1 MADDKTTKTPE
12 QPVTDSGPGKETP
25 PAPQKEPEKVSVSPE
40 PEKKTEPEVKTPQVS
55 VYNFAEIMKEKK
67 AEERAAAPGVEK
79 PDPAK
84 TEKPEKQPEAPKKA
98 EEKPK
103 EPEQPKRRGRP
114 PKADKD
120 KAAAPKPKAPAQK
133 PEKAVKKEPEKKAA
147 PTVQAASAPK
157 GPEKPKDA
165 PRRGKEQ
172 IVYIKLNEL
181 HAFKNHP
188 FEVRDD
194 EEMRAMVSSVKDK
207 GVTQPAIVRP
217 REDGGY
223 EIVSGHRR
231 QKASELAGYAD
242 MPCIVRNLTDD
253 EAITQMVEDNLNQ
266 REEILPS
273 ERAKALK
280 MQLEAIKHQGSRT
293 SGQIDPKDA
302 GKRSNEIVAE
312 RNKMAVKQVQ
322 RYIRLN
328 ELVPDLMKLMDEK
341 KLGFTTAVELSYI
354 GKKNQN
360 YIAVAIDSQQ
370 SSPSQAQAKRMRE
383 LDEKKLLNGDVI
395 DGIMMEDKKEV
406 DKVILTGAELS
417 KYFGKET
424 TPREMKDQII
434 KLLDDWNRKQDC
446 YICGSYKKRTRDCT
460 AHFIRTDLLTAG
472 VLSNLRQVTE
482 YAAKHESRFVKLLI
496 QQNEIGGKRKT
507 AAATKQLEQAQERIA
522 EVSRIIKRLYE
533 DNVNGKISDERFME
547 LSADY
552 EQEQREL
559 KDRAAALQAELDKS
573 QAATVNAEKFM
584 GIVRKHLAFEEL
596 TPTLL
601 REMIE
606 KIVVHECSY
615 DENGTRRQDI
625 EIYYS
630 FVGKIDLPEA

>member
-25 PAPQKEPEKVSVSPE
+25 PAPPKEPEKVSVSPE
-40 PEKKTEPEVKTPQVS
+40 PEKKTEPEVKNPQVS

-67 AEERAAAPGVEK
+67 VEERAAAPSGEK

-120 KAAAPKPKAPAQK
+120 KDAAPKSKAPAQK
-133 PEKAVKKEPEKKAA
+133 PEKAVKKEPEKKTA
-147 PTVQAASAPK
+147 PTVQTAPTPK
-157 GPEKPKDA
+157 KPEKPQDA

-341 KLGFTTAVELSYI
+341 KLGFTTAVELSYVLTVRTVLRTPLLI
-354 GKKNQN
+354 APELLDLLLQVFAVTALKQLAGLANLNQFRDTTDVCTQHRRAVHLGFHHRERAVLIPLRRIDGEPCLTDELFQCFAFLEADVFDVLN
-360 YIAVAIDSQQ
+360 TIYRLFQRTSAGEDELDIRQVLTDLDECADALFFREATKVKDVVFFLRLFPLHLVDEVVHCHGLRCKQRIAVHLGLH
-370 SSPSQAQAKRMRE
+370 E
-383 LDEKKLLNGDVI
+383 L
-395 DGIMMEDKKEV
+395 
-406 DKVILTGAELS
+406 
-417 KYFGKET
+417 
-424 TPREMKDQII
+424 
-434 KLLDDWNRKQDC
+434 
-446 YICGSYKKRTRDCT
+446 
-460 AHFIRTDLLTAG
+460 
-472 VLSNLRQVTE
+472 
-482 YAAKHESRFVKLLI
+482 
-496 QQNEIGGKRKT
+496 
-507 AAATKQLEQAQERIA
+507 
-522 EVSRIIKRLYE
+522 
-533 DNVNGKISDERFME
+533 
-547 LSADY
+547 
-552 EQEQREL
+552 
-559 KDRAAALQAELDKS
+559 RAADHG
-573 QAATVNAEKFM
+573 VNVLI
-584 GIVRKHLAFEEL
+584 GIL
-596 TPTLL
+596 P
-601 REMIE
+601 
-606 KIVVHECSY
+606 
-615 DENGTRRQDI
+615 
-625 EIYYS
+625 
-630 FVGKIDLPEA
+630 LPELRFHHADG

>member
-25 PAPQKEPEKVSVSPE
+25 PAPPKEPEKVSVSPE
-40 PEKKTEPEVKTPQVS
+40 PEKKTEPEVKNPQVS

-67 AEERAAAPGVEK
+67 VEERAAAPSGEK
-79 PDPAK
+79 HAPAK
-84 TEKPEKQPEAPKKA
+84 T
-98 EEKPK
+98 
-103 EPEQPKRRGRP
+103 
-114 PKADKD
+114 
-120 KAAAPKPKAPAQK
+120 
-133 PEKAVKKEPEKKAA
+133 EKAVKKEPEKKTA
-147 PTVQAASAPK
+147 PTVQTAPTPK
-157 GPEKPKDA
+157 KPEKPQDA

-434 KLLDDWNRKQDC
+434 KLLDDWKGQQKEHEKPE
-446 YICGSYKKRTRDCT
+446 KKT
-460 AHFIRTDLLTAG
+460 
-472 VLSNLRQVTE
+472 
-482 YAAKHESRFVKLLI
+482 
-496 QQNEIGGKRKT
+496 
-507 AAATKQLEQAQERIA
+507 
-522 EVSRIIKRLYE
+522 
-533 DNVNGKISDERFME
+533 
-547 LSADY
+547 
-552 EQEQREL
+552 EQE
-559 KDRAAALQAELDKS
+559 K
-573 QAATVNAEKFM
+573 
-584 GIVRKHLAFEEL
+584 
-596 TPTLL
+596 
-601 REMIE
+601 
-606 KIVVHECSY
+606 
-615 DENGTRRQDI
+615 
-625 EIYYS
+625 
-630 FVGKIDLPEA
+630 

>member
-1 MADDKTTKTPE
+1 MAYDKTTKMSE
-12 QPVTDSGPGKETP
+12 QPVTDTGPGKETP
-25 PAPQKEPEKVSVSPE
+25 PAPPKEPEKVSVSPE
-40 PEKKTEPEVKTPQVS
+40 PEKKTEPEVKNPQVS

-84 TEKPEKQPEAPKKA
+84 VEKPEKQPEAPKKT
-98 EEKPK
+98 EGKQEKPK
-103 EPEQPKRRGRP
+103 EPEPPKRRGRP

-120 KAAAPKPKAPAQK
+120 KDAASKSKTPAQK
-133 PEKAVKKEPEKKAA
+133 PEKAVKKEPEKKTA
-147 PTVQAASAPK
+147 PTVQTAPTPK
-157 GPEKPKDA
+157 EPEKPKDA

-181 HAFKNHP
+181 YAFKNHP

-434 KLLDDWNRKQDC
+434 KLLDDWKGQQKEHEKPE
-446 YICGSYKKRTRDCT
+446 KKT
-460 AHFIRTDLLTAG
+460 
-472 VLSNLRQVTE
+472 
-482 YAAKHESRFVKLLI
+482 
-496 QQNEIGGKRKT
+496 
-507 AAATKQLEQAQERIA
+507 
-522 EVSRIIKRLYE
+522 
-533 DNVNGKISDERFME
+533 
-547 LSADY
+547 
-552 EQEQREL
+552 EQE
-559 KDRAAALQAELDKS
+559 K
-573 QAATVNAEKFM
+573 
-584 GIVRKHLAFEEL
+584 
-596 TPTLL
+596 
-601 REMIE
+601 
-606 KIVVHECSY
+606 
-615 DENGTRRQDI
+615 
-625 EIYYS
+625 
-630 FVGKIDLPEA
+630 